1 MTIIAVCL
9 VFIGLI
15 GLIAS
20 VRPAYI
26 ILHLSDYQHKG
37 WLMLVGMIGM
47 FILGYIGFIYML
59 VDHMV
64 SMLELVVA
72 AIFCGG
78 GAFVFVITCMSRQTI
93 GDLMRT
99 LKDNYYQAHHDS
111 LTGLDNRH
119 QFYLDLE
126 KMFGSQAPYFCCM
139 MLDLNKFKLINDNYG
154 HSYGDH
160 VLKVVAERLI
170 NSVPE
175 DAITARLGGDE
186 LAVLLPGYD
195 SDMAIRIAQTIQQSL
210 LTPIEY
216 EGATLSIGVSIG
228 ISQYP
233 TDGHDKTSLMINADI
248 AMYQAKRNDSHY
260 QIYQPELSLDS
271 VVGHEQ

>member
-1 MTIIAVCL
+1 MTIIAVSL
-9 VFIGLI
+9 VLLGLL

-20 VRPAYI
+20 IKPAYA

-37 WLMLVGMIGM
+37 WLALVAMISM
-47 FILGYIGFIYML
+47 FIFGYIGFIYML
-59 VDHMV
+59 IDHQV

-93 GDLMRT
+93 GDLMKT
-99 LKDNYYQAHHDS
+99 LQQNHFQAHHDS
-111 LTGLDNRH
+111 LTGLANRH

-126 KMFGSQAPYFCCM
+126 QMFASQTPYFCCM

-160 VLKVVAERLI
+160 VLQVVAERLLRA
-170 NSVPE
+170 VPE

-186 LAVLLPGYD
+186 LSVLLPGYD
-195 SDMAIRIAQTIQQSL
+195 SEMAIRIAQTIQQSL
-210 LTPIEY
+210 MAPIEY
-216 EGATLSIGVSIG
+216 EGAVLSIGVSIG
-228 ISQYP
+228 IAQYP
-233 TDGHDKTSLMINADI
+233 TDGNDKTSLMINADI

-260 QIYQPELSLDS
+260 QIYQSHLDMDQYTS
-271 VVGHEQ
+271 CR